1 MTDGAAA
8 ATRPSVLSERQ
19 SMSRVQTIGFGGVM
33 VVVAAACVALGMW
46 QLDRLGQRRAANG
59 ETGRAR
65 SAPVVH
71 LAAER
76 GRPDDLDQR
85 RVAATGQFDRERLF
99 VLWGRPYRGS
109 PGVELVVPLRLTG
122 SDTAVLVNLGFVP
135 AADAVHFNPAV
146 VDLPVEDSVVG
157 LAQTIPLNP
166 GWGRPMVS
174 RGDTTWRHIE
184 LTAVTQRLPYPV
196 LPIIISSTPRDS
208 AGGYPRALAPAPLND
223 GPHLSYAIQ
232 WFSFAVIALVGGGAW
247 LRKQQHNS

>member
-1 MTDGAAA
+1 M
-8 ATRPSVLSERQ
+8 
-19 SMSRVQTIGFGGVM
+19 
-33 VVVAAACVALGMW
+33 VVAAGTCVGLGIW
-46 QLDRLGQRRAANG
+46 QLDRLAQRRAANV

-71 LAAER
+71 LAAGR
-76 GRPDDLDQR
+76 GRPDDLDRR
-85 RVAATGQFDRERLF
+85 RVAATGRFDRERLF

-109 PGVELVVPLRLTG
+109 PGVELVVPLRLSG

-135 AADAVHFNPAV
+135 AADAVHFDPAI
-146 VDLPVEDSVVG
+146 VDLPAEDSVVG
-157 LAQTIPLNP
+157 LAQAIPLNP

-196 LPIIISSTPRDS
+196 LPVIISKTPSDS
-208 AGGYPRALAPAPLND
+208 AAGYPRALAPAPLD
-223 GPHLSYAIQ
+223 YGPHLGYALQ

-247 LRKQQHNS
+247 LRKQRGNS

>member
-1 MTDGAAA
+1 
-8 ATRPSVLSERQ
+8 
-19 SMSRVQTIGFGGVM
+19 MSRVQTIGFGGSV
-33 VVVAAACVALGMW
+33 VVVAGACVGLGIW
-46 QLDRLGQRRAANG
+46 QLDRLAQRRATNV

-71 LAAER
+71 LAA

-85 RVAATGQFDRERLF
+85 RVVATGRFDRERLF

-135 AADAVHFNPAV
+135 AADAVHFDPAV
-146 VDLPVEDSVVG
+146 VNIPAEDSVAG
-157 LAQTIPLNP
+157 LAQAIPLDP
-166 GWGRPMVS
+166 GWGQPMVS

-184 LTAVTQRLPYPV
+184 LTAVTERLPYPV
-196 LPIIISSTPRDS
+196 IPVIIRRTPPDS
-208 AGGYPRALAPAPLND
+208 AGGYPRALTPAPLDD

-232 WFSFAVIALVGGGAW
+232 WFSFATIALVGGTIW
-247 LRKQQHNS
+247 IRKQEDT

>member
-1 MTDGAAA
+1 
-8 ATRPSVLSERQ
+8 
-19 SMSRVQTIGFGGVM
+19 MSRVQTIGFGGSI
-33 VVVAAACVALGMW
+33 VVVAGACVGLGIW
-46 QLDRLGQRRAANG
+46 QLDRLAQRRANNV

-71 LAAER
+71 LAA
-76 GRPDDLDQR
+76 GRPEDLDQR
-85 RVAATGQFDRERLF
+85 RVVATGRFDRERLF

-146 VDLPVEDSVVG
+146 VDLPAEDSVVG
-157 LAQTIPLNP
+157 LAHAIPLNP

-184 LTAVTQRLPYPV
+184 LTAVTERLPYPV
-196 LPIIISSTPRDS
+196 LPVVISRTPRDS
-208 AGGYPRALAPAPLND
+208 VGGYPRALAPAPLDD

-232 WFSFAVIALVGGGAW
+232 WFSFATIALVGGTIW
-247 LRKQQHNS
+247 IRKQEDT